1 LVYFSWYR
9 RRPRRRHT
17 SIRHRIRIL
26 NESSEP
32 PLRIGILGTA
42 KIARSFVAAV
52 RPSKQVRVAAI
63 ASRDAAAARAFAQE
77 FSIARHFG
85 AYEALLA
92 DPDID
97 AVYIPLPNSLHAEWS
112 IAALSA
118 GKHVLCEKP
127 LSATAAEAR
136 AMFDAARRHGV
147 HLVEGYPY
155 RAQPQTLKLS
165 ELLDAGVIGEVRLI
179 QASFGFTLGAGENI
193 RLSPQLAGGALMDV
207 GTYPV
212 SLVRMIAKARPTRV
226 HAVAQ
231 WTMSGVDGALAA
243 TLEFASGLFAQ
254 ITCSFGTC
262 VHRQAL
268 IAGSHGV
275 IQTTYLNHTTPPDAV
290 LRLRVGTDKDA
301 VDSIAQ
307 TAAVNGFLAEAESFE
322 RLVRRGP
329 THWLGTTPRESID
342 IMLTLEAILRS
353 ARSGAAVEIS
363 ADS

>member
-1 LVYFSWYR
+1 LISY
-9 RRPRRRHT
+9 P
-17 SIRHRIRIL
+17 
-26 NESSEP
+26 EP

-42 KIARSFVAAV
+42 KIARSFVEAV
-52 RPSKQVRVAAI
+52 RPSKQVRVAGI

-77 FSIARHFG
+77 FAIARHFG
-85 AYEALLA
+85 TYEALLA

-97 AVYIPLPNSLHAEWS
+97 AVYVPLPNSLHAQWA

-127 LSATAAEAR
+127 LSATAVEAR

-155 RAQPQTLKLS
+155 RAQPQTLRLR

-243 TLEFASGLFAQ
+243 TLEFASGLLAQ

-275 IQTTYLNHTTPPDAV
+275 IQTTYLNHTAAPPEAV

-301 VDSIAQ
+301 VDSTVQ

-329 THWLGTTPRESID
+329 TQWLGTTPVESID
-342 IMLTLEAILRS
+342 IMLTLEALLQS
-353 ARSGAAVEIS
+353 ARSGAAIEIS

>member
-1 LVYFSWYR
+1 LIVLD
-9 RRPRRRHT
+9 
-17 SIRHRIRIL
+17 HRIRIL
-26 NESSEP
+26 NENLEP

-42 KIARSFVAAV
+42 KIARSFVEAV

-63 ASRDAAAARAFAQE
+63 ASRDAAAARAFALE

-85 AYEALLA
+85 TYEALLA

-97 AVYIPLPNSLHAEWS
+97 ALYIPLPNSLHAEWS

-155 RAQPQTLKLS
+155 RAQPQTLKLR

-207 GTYPV
+207 GSYPV

-231 WTMSGVDGALAA
+231 WTTSGVDATLAA

-275 IQTTYLNHTTPPDAV
+275 IQTTYLNHTAAPSEAV

-301 VDSIAQ
+301 VDSTVQ

-329 THWLGTTPRESID
+329 TQWLGTTPMESID
-342 IMLTLEAILRS
+342 IMLTLEAILKS
-353 ARSGAAVEIS
+353 ARSGAAIEIS